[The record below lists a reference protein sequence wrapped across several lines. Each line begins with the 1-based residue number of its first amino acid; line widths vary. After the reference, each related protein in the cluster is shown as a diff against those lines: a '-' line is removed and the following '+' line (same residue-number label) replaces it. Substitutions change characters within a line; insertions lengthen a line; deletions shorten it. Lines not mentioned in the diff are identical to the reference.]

1 MPFTPTALPERTALD
16 PAEADAPEGRIDTGV
31 AATKA
36 LLVDDHALF
45 REGLALLM
53 EARFPE
59 VRLLQVPD
67 LTSALVHLSAEPDI
81 DLLLLDLG
89 LRDSQGTDSLP
100 VLRSVAPDLT
110 VVVMSADERT
120 ETILAS
126 IEQGAAGFIPKT
138 ARSGAIESAL
148 RVVLGG
154 GIYLPPQL
162 FRHLP
167 SSGLLS
173 PDDSLTAAERQ
184 SAIIWELGLT
194 PRQVDVLR
202 LLVVGLSTKVIA
214 RQLGLAESS
223 VKTHL
228 IGLFRRLGVSSRVQA
243 VIAAARAGLHFDH

>member
-1 MPFTPTALPERTALD
+1 MSLTPSVPAGHTPPD
-16 PAEADAPEGRIDTGV
+16 PAEADAPVDRIDAGV

-36 LLVDDHALF
+36 LLVDDHTLF

-53 EARFPE
+53 AERFPE
-59 VRLLQVPD
+59 VHLLQVSD
-67 LTSALVHLSAEPDI
+67 LTSALVHLSADRGI

-110 VVVMSADERT
+110 VVVLSADERP

-126 IEQGAAGFIPKT
+126 IELGAAGFIPKT
-138 ARSGAIESAL
+138 ARSGAIEAAL

-167 SSGLLS
+167 AFDLPL

-184 SAIIWELGLT
+184 LAVIWELGLT

-228 IGLFRRLGVSSRVQA
+228 LGLFRRLGVSSRVQA
-243 VIAAARAGLHFDH
+243 VIAAARAGLRFDH

>member
-1 MPFTPTALPERTALD
+1 MPVSPPALPSINA
-16 PAEADAPEGRIDTGV
+16 IDSIDV
-31 AATKA
+31 AKA

-53 EARFPE
+53 ESRFPE
-59 VRLLQVPD
+59 VKLLQAADMTTV
-67 LTSALVHLSAEPDI
+67 LLLVTSQPDI
-81 DLLLLDLG
+81 DLVLLDLG
-89 LRDSQGTDSLP
+89 LSDSQGTDSLA
-100 VLRSVAPDLT
+100 VLRSVAPELT
-110 VVVMSADERT
+110 VVVMSADERP

-138 ARSGAIESAL
+138 ARSGSIEAAL
-148 RVVLGG
+148 RVVLSG

-167 SSGLLS
+167 TAELDLLG
-173 PDDSLTAAERQ
+173 DTLTPLERQ
-184 SAIIWELGLT
+184 AAIVWRLGLT

-202 LLVVGLSTKVIA
+202 LLVAGLSTKVIA

-228 IGLFRRLGVSSRVQA
+228 LGLFRRLEVSSRVQA
-243 VIAAARAGLHFDH
+243 VVVAARAGLRFDL